1 MTKIQTREVN
11 TARAAVAHGLPDM
24 AARIISAN
32 IRCAMRQRDIAELR
46 DVARELNVHT
56 HPEFID

>member
-24 AARIISAN
+24 AARVISAC

-46 DVARELNVHT
+46 AIARELGVDT
-56 HPEFID
+56 HPEFIA